1 MLKVGQRHMG
11 RVIRIGDFASTRR
24 VITLDDVKAFG
35 PLVGD
40 SNPIHVDEAAAKA
53 AGFQSPV
60 VHGMLAGSLFSGL
73 LGSELPGPQSIYM
86 SQTLRFVVPLFVGD
100 EVEARIEVTQFRR
113 TKFMIAF
120 RTTVFRIDK
129 QTGEKTLCIEGTAVG
144 MNKTVTFEGESEWNV
159 PRVE

>member
-1 MLKVGQRHMG
+1 MLRIRLKQMG
-11 RVIRIGDFASTRR
+11 RVIRIGDSASMRR
-24 VITLDDVKAFG
+24 VISPDDVKVFG

-40 SNPIHVDEAAAKA
+40 ANPIHVDEAAAKA

-73 LGSELPGPQSIYM
+73 LGSELPGPQSVYM
-86 SQTLRFVVPLFVGD
+86 SQTLRFVAPLFVGD
-100 EVEARIEVTQFRR
+100 EVEARIEVTQFRK

-120 RTTVFRIDK
+120 STTVSRIDK
-129 QTGEKTLCIEGTAVG
+129 ETGAKTLCVEGTAVG
-144 MNKTVTFEGESEWNV
+144 MNKTVTFEGESEWTV